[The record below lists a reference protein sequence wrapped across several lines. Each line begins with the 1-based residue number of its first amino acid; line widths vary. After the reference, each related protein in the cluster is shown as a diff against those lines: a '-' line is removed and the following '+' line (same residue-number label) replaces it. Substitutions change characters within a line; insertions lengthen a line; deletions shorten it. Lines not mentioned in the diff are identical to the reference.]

1 MDVEAKRTDNNDT
14 VNEKPVFF
22 QGNSIKRRG
31 QSNDLDDRRRC
42 SEKEGSINMNAMNQM
57 LVSYTGVK
65 KIDAASCS
73 FELFG

>member
-1 MDVEAKRTDNNDT
+1 L
-14 VNEKPVFF
+14 
-22 QGNSIKRRG
+22 IKGRR

-42 SEKEGSINMNAMNQM
+42 SEKEDSMNMNAMNQM
-57 LVSYTGVK
+57 LVSSGGVK

>member
-1 MDVEAKRTDNNDT
+1 MNSRL
-14 VNEKPVFF
+14 FR
-22 QGNSIKRRG
+22 GNSIKGRR

-42 SEKEGSINMNAMNQM
+42 SEKEDSMNMNAMNQM
-57 LVSYTGVK
+57 LVSSGGVK